1 MRGAFLAGF
10 AAFVVTLV
18 ASHFRSTPYDN
29 YVLFADALA
38 HGRLWI
44 EWPGPYIDAVLGPD
58 GHRYIVNDPLPALLL
73 LPAVIVA
80 GKAANQTFLA
90 VILCAVACGAAWSL
104 CRRLGASVA
113 VGAWLVAF
121 LLAGTDLLWCSM
133 LGDVWFIAQTCAVC
147 FTLLALVELAGKSR
161 AWLVM
166 LFFLCAVASRF
177 TMVMALPVIAYLIVR
192 GGLRIG
198 SDDWFPQRLPERTR
212 RAIVE
217 ACAVFAPACA
227 LWVAYNLAR
236 WGVPWDAG
244 HTIFYHQDAA
254 GSPAGSPFGLEHVG
268 YQLSSFFLA
277 RPTITDHAPWF
288 IPEYGGV
295 ALTWTSPALVIAF
308 LVRRPRP
315 VVAAMWAAAALIAVP
330 NLLYYVN
337 GTAQFG
343 MRHALD
349 FEPFLFVLMALALR
363 SRMPVWGGVLIAFS
377 AAAGLWGTWYW
388 NTFYR
393 PGY

>member
-1 MRGAFLAGF
+1 
-10 AAFVVTLV
+10 
-18 ASHFRSTPYDN
+18 
-29 YVLFADALA
+29 LFADALA

-217 ACAVFAPACA
+217 ACAVFAPA
-227 LWVAYNLAR
+227 
-236 WGVPWDAG
+236 
-244 HTIFYHQDAA
+244 
-254 GSPAGSPFGLEHVG
+254 
-268 YQLSSFFLA
+268 
-277 RPTITDHAPWF
+277 
-288 IPEYGGV
+288 
-295 ALTWTSPALVIAF
+295 
-308 LVRRPRP
+308 
-315 VVAAMWAAAALIAVP
+315 
-330 NLLYYVN
+330 
-337 GTAQFG
+337 
-343 MRHALD
+343 
-349 FEPFLFVLMALALR
+349 
-363 SRMPVWGGVLIAFS
+363 
-377 AAAGLWGTWYW
+377 
-388 NTFYR
+388 
-393 PGY
+393 